1 MPSFLS
7 REAQD
12 LIARL
17 IQRDT
22 TKRPSAARLLRHPFF
37 SRPGRPLTNIYSS
50 NHVSGISHATTLK
63 SQTVLGKAAS
73 LMESKN
79 NVHSSSDFPEFDTR
93 RLKPLKQQTK
103 HGLVEILS
111 DGSILLS
118 LEGDKSRIQID
129 NASKRV
135 SAPCCVE
142 FNLIN

>member
-17 IQRDT
+17 LQRDT

-37 SRPGRPLTNIYSS
+37 SKPDRPLTNIYSS

-63 SQTVLGKAAS
+63 SQTVLGKSAS
-73 LMESKN
+73 LLQPKKLVNASPE
-79 NVHSSSDFPEFDTR
+79 FPQFDTR

-103 HGLVEILS
+103 HGLVEILA
-111 DGSILLS
+111 DGSIMLCLEGERSKMQINRDSRKVCFILLS
-118 LEGDKSRIQID
+118 YR
-129 NASKRV
+129 
-135 SAPCCVE
+135 
-142 FNLIN
+142 LIS